1 MALID
6 RERLTCIG
14 KVTQAHGVKGELK
27 VAPLTD
33 TPAYYEGSQSV
44 ILETRQG
51 LRDFKVRGM
60 RSAGKYWIMTLEGLD
75 DRGAAEAF
83 GGALVLLEDSRLK
96 PLEPGEYFQH
106 DLIGCEVETLAGRP
120 LGQVSGIMET
130 GANDVLVVG
139 EKSLMVPM
147 LADVVKGVDL
157 QSRLIRIE
165 PLPGL
170 LEAEEE

>member
-14 KVTQAHGVKGELK
+14 TVSQAYGVKGELK

-33 TPAYYEGSQSV
+33 TPAYYEGARSV
-44 ILETRQG
+44 ILETGQG
-51 LRDFKVRGM
+51 IRDFKVRAM
-60 RSAGKYWIMTLEGLD
+60 RSAGRHWIMNLEGLN
-75 DRGAAEAF
+75 DRGGAEAYH
-83 GGALVLLEDSRLK
+83 GAKVLLEDSSLR

-106 DLIGCEVETLAGRP
+106 DLIGCEVKTLAGEP
-120 LGQVSGIMET
+120 LGLVNSIMET

-147 LADVVKGVDL
+147 LADVVKDVDVDGKV
-157 QSRLIRIE
+157 IRIE

-170 LEAEEE
+170 LEADEQ

>member
-1 MALID
+1 
-6 RERLTCIG
+6 
-14 KVTQAHGVKGELK
+14 
-27 VAPLTD
+27 
-33 TPAYYEGSQSV
+33 
-44 ILETRQG
+44 
-51 LRDFKVRGM
+51 
-60 RSAGKYWIMTLEGLD
+60 MTLEGLD
-75 DRGAAEAF
+75 DRGAAEAY
-83 GGALVLLEDSRLK
+83 GGALVLLEDSRLR

-120 LGQVSGIMET
+120 LGQVNSIMQT

-170 LEAEEE
+170 LEADEE